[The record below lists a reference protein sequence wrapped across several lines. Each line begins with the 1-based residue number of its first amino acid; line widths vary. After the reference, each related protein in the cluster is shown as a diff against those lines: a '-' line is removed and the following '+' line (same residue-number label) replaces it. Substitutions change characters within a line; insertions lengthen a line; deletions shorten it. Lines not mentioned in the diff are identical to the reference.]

1 MLINIHD
8 AKTHFSK
15 FINQALKGDEII
27 IARDGKPLI
36 RLVPYVEETLIR
48 RGGQFKGLIDISDDF
63 AAPFDRLLV
72 IQAKLHDLV
81 IITSDSKITEYPVV
95 TLEA

>member
-27 IARDGKPLI
+27 IARGGKPLI
-36 RLVPYVEETLIR
+36 RLVPYTEETETR
-48 RGGQFKGLIDISDDF
+48 RGGQFRGLIHVSDDF
-63 AAPFDRLLV
+63 NAPLPEDVLKHFYGDE
-72 IQAKLHDLV
+72 K
-81 IITSDSKITEYPVV
+81 
-95 TLEA
+95 